1 MFAYLIIAIELA
13 ILYTVFWYVFL
24 REPRPYKIRENIWG
38 NYHEGAG
45 TDTLMSSFESACA
58 ACETVAKKDLNDWKN
73 ELAIKA
79 EWQVEERDSLEK
91 AVDSPELRIAQAI
104 RPIELQR
111 SPKKGVEKIVLN
123 SCRHLDGDDATTSE
137 AKRISFLAKL
147 SETINTLSTKLP

>member
-1 MFAYLIIAIELA
+1 LFAYLIIAIELA

-38 NYHEGAG
+38 NYQEGNRAG
-45 TDTLMSSFESACA
+45 SFESACA
-58 ACETVAKKDLNDWKN
+58 ACETVSQKNLNDWKN

-79 EWQVEERDSLEK
+79 EWQVEEIHTLEK
-91 AVDSPELRIAQAI
+91 SVDSPELRIARAI

-137 AKRISFLAKL
+137 AKSISFLAKL